1 MILSKPLLHCRLERR
16 PSRYL
21 QILLL
26 TLLPLAILSAAIS
39 ALRWYFMTPLCLLL
53 MYCGT
58 AVQIRKLHNSPPCSL
73 FWRAGDDHIN
83 VNFGQFTESFTQ
95 PRCHQQG
102 PLWIISALD
111 ASGQK
116 RDFVFLPDTIT
127 RSERR
132 LLRLVAT
139 LTPKA
144 PTLD

>member
-1 MILSKPLLHCRLERR
+1 MILSKPLLHCRLEGR

-26 TLLPLAILSAAIS
+26 SLLSLAILSAAVS
-39 ALRWYFMTPLCLLL
+39 ALRWYFVIPLCLLL
-53 MYCGT
+53 IYGT
-58 AVQIRKLHNSPPCSL
+58 AVQIRKLHNSPLCSL
-73 FWRAGDDHIN
+73 FWRAGDDHIS
-83 VNFGQFTESFTQ
+83 VNFGHLAQSLTQ

-111 ASGQK
+111 ASGQN

-139 LTPKA
+139 TPKT